1 MEPSKVNIFP
11 LHKLRGSAYPL
22 LNLLLFKLSWLL
34 LVLGQQAGLPWALAL
49 QGLSLAL
56 HPALRAALLPAL
68 AVALAGLAIDKL
80 CQVTGLFIFPQDRF
94 PGWLV
99 ILWLTFAFAL
109 PQGLG
114 FLRKLRLPVL
124 AGVGLLLGPLSY
136 GIGQRLGA
144 VEFGLPLLQ
153 AVTILGAIWALVLP
167 LALHADRLYLKPA
180 AAMLVLLL
188 PGLAASPDAVAGESL
203 QQKATHLVGEAS
215 LSWFFRP
222 IYDARL
228 YAHTKD
234 FRYPPDGDF
243 TFMLEYKLD
252 LKQQQ
257 IVKETLR
264 QWEQQQVAVQPEWVQ
279 QLQRLIPD
287 VRAGDR
293 LSLQVD
299 ADQGARLLH
308 NDQMLGQIDDTAFVE
323 AFTGIWL
330 ADTTTR
336 PDLRQQLLGLP

>member
-1 MEPSKVNIFP
+1 MEPTDVTKFP
-11 LHKLRGSAYPL
+11 LHKLRGNAYLL

-68 AVALAGLAIDKL
+68 TVALVGLAIDKL
-80 CQVTGLFIFPQDRF
+80 CQVTGLFVFPQDRF
-94 PGWLV
+94 PAWLV
-99 ILWLTFAFAL
+99 VLWFAFAFAL

-114 FLRKLRLPVL
+114 FLRKLRLPLL

-144 VEFGLPLLQ
+144 VEFGLPLLP
-153 AVTILGAIWALVLP
+153 ALAILGGIWAMFLP
-167 LALHADRLYLKPA
+167 LALHAGKLHLKPA
-180 AAMLVLLL
+180 AALLVLLV
-188 PGLAASPDAVAGESL
+188 PGLTGPDAVAAEP
-203 QQKATHLVGEAS
+203 ATPHTRHLIGEAS
-215 LSWFFRP
+215 LAWFFRP
-222 IYDARL
+222 IYEARL
-228 YAHTKD
+228 YADAHD
-234 FRYPPDGDF
+234 FRYPANGGF
-243 TFMLEYKLD
+243 TFVLEYKLD

-264 QWEQQQVAVQPEWVQ
+264 QWEKQQVAVQAAWVE

-299 ADQGARLLH
+299 AGQGARLLH
-308 NDQMLGQIDDTAFVE
+308 NDDTIGHINDTDFVNAF
-323 AFTGIWL
+323 AGIWL
-330 ADTTTR
+330 AETTTR